1 MIYLQWRYIDLGGT
15 MMGQSESESGT
26 QRGRNTDKADVGSR
40 LREARRSQH
49 RTLLEVAGA
58 AGVSESFLSQV
69 ERAKVSASIAT
80 LRRIAVALGITIGDL
95 FEDRPARQPAV
106 LRAESRPMLNFGLFG
121 RKYHLHT
128 APDRAFDSLLC
139 EFDPGGS
146 TGDEPYS
153 HGDSEEF
160 LLVIE
165 GAALFQLGD
174 EFMNLELNDSI
185 VYWSSTPHR
194 LVADPALGA
203 RILWITSP
211 PSF

>member
-1 MIYLQWRYIDLGGT
+1 MK
-15 MMGQSESESGT
+15 GQRDSDSGN
-26 QRGRNTDKADVGSR
+26 RGVHKTDKADVGSR

-49 RTLLEVAGA
+49 RTLLEVARA
-58 AGVSESFLSQV
+58 AEVSESFLSQV

-95 FEDRPARQPAV
+95 FEDRPVRQAAV

-121 RKYHLHT
+121 RKFHLHT

-139 EFDPGGS
+139 EFEPGGS

-174 EFMNLELNDSI
+174 ESMSLELNDSI
-185 VYWSSTPHR
+185 VYRSSTSHR

>member
-1 MIYLQWRYIDLGGT
+1 MK
-15 MMGQSESESGT
+15 GQDAGDSST
-26 QRGRNTDKADVGSR
+26 RGAQHTDRADVGSR

-49 RTLLEVAGA
+49 RTLREVADA
-58 AGVSESFLSQV
+58 AEVSESFLSQV

-95 FEDRPARQPAV
+95 FDDRPARPPSVLLAENRPA
-106 LRAESRPMLNFGLFG
+106 LNFGLLG
-121 RKYHLHT
+121 RKFHLHT

-139 EFDPGGS
+139 EFDPSGS
-146 TGDEPYS
+146 TGDEPYA

-160 LLVIE
+160 LLVLE
-165 GAALFQLGD
+165 GAAQFQLGD
-174 EFMNLELNDSI
+174 ELMSLKTDDSI
-185 VYWSSTPHR
+185 VYRSSTPHR
-194 LVADPALGA
+194 LVADSKLGA